1 MSKLMDTIE
10 FNPKAVIMIDA
21 EDLLEFVN
29 EVYAAAEVAAST
41 KQKEK
46 VKDAQEE
53 ETISRVE
60 TAKILGV
67 TSTTLW
73 RWDQVGYLKSI
84 HVGAK
89 VFYRKSDVLA
99 LKLDKER

>member
-1 MSKLMDTIE
+1 MSKLMETIE

-29 EVYAAAEVAAST
+29 EVYAAAEMTASA
-41 KQKEK
+41 K
-46 VKDAQEE
+46 VKEDQEG
-53 ETISRVE
+53 ETVSRTE

-73 RWDQVGYLKSI
+73 RWDQMGYLKSI

>member
-29 EVYAAAEVAAST
+29 DVYAAAEVTASAKAKEDQEGETVTRLEAA
-41 KQKEK
+41 KM
-46 VKDAQEE
+46 
-53 ETISRVE
+53 
-60 TAKILGV
+60 LGV

-73 RWDQVGYLKSI
+73 RWDQLGYLKGI

-89 VFYRKSDVLA
+89 LYYRKSDVMD
-99 LKLDKER
+99 LKLNKRR